1 MTGMLREADGSAEGG
16 SAGSGNT
23 AAEPRVDVARRFPAT
38 VGCFDAPADRATID
52 GLVRWVEDRYRE
64 ELLQRPSKHVYIG
77 TLPGAAIEQI
87 DHLRDS
93 PVIRALIA
101 ARVAAQFPGGSVIAP
116 MKHTDELYVSHYNK
130 DRGGDQGLFDR
141 HYDGNLRF
149 LSGSVVVRA
158 LIYLQSDATYKVV
171 FHDSRVEKAFAT
183 YDFGLLDF
191 HRELHWVEGQY
202 NPADRQ
208 RILLKCN
215 YLVTRRGA
223 ALLGRAA
230 LAANTGVF
238 YVVKAAMEYSKS
250 PKTPPQVAVGVL
262 CNFFRRLN
270 NVHPLIPLVLIA
282 AIVAAL
288 GWAIGRLLV

>member
-1 MTGMLREADGSAEGG
+1 MSSVLRWAAGSAE
-16 SAGSGNT
+16 AG
-23 AAEPRVDVARRFPAT
+23 PQVRVSRHFPAIIAR
-38 VGCFDAPADRATID
+38 FDDRADRAVID
-52 GLVRWVEDRYRE
+52 GLVSWVEDRYRE
-64 ELLQRPSKHVYIG
+64 DLARRPSKHVYVR
-77 TLPGAAIEQI
+77 TLPAPVIEQI
-87 DHLRDS
+87 DRLRDS
-93 PVIRALIA
+93 PLIRALIA
-101 ARVAAQFPGGSVIAP
+101 SGVPAGSVVAP

-130 DRGGDQGLFDR
+130 DLGGDQGLFEK

-149 LSGSVVVRA
+149 LPSSVVVRA

-171 FHDSRVEKAFAT
+171 FGDSRVEKAFAT

-215 YLVTRRGA
+215 YLVTPRNA
-223 ALLGRAA
+223 ALLGRLA

-250 PKTPPQVAVGVL
+250 PRTPPQVAVGLL
-262 CNFFRRLN
+262 CNLFRLLN
-270 NVHPLIPLVLIA
+270 NIHPLIPLALIA
-282 AIVAAL
+282 AVVGAL
-288 GWAIGRLLV
+288 GWAIGRLLI